1 MINKGLVLLI
11 ASVFLLVA
19 TLGIISATLTFS
31 NVVVPTSAND
41 VSGTFQITFDLTS
54 NDIFTTLNWAS
65 SALSSIAMPTGGDG
79 DPVVSFNVASI
90 ADGSVTSVTIPV
102 IATITYT
109 NTYGG
114 PTSQIDLNTNVAYTD
129 SVGPQTANNNPAA
142 VLILDTTKPV
152 ITITGSNPVY
162 IALSGTY
169 TDAGATATDNYD
181 STLAI
186 TSVSNVNTA
195 TAGTYTVTYTSQDSS
210 ANQATAKT
218 RTVIVYSN
226 FCAAG
231 SSDTDLAL
239 SVDIA
244 NKGNGEDNEW
254 QPLDTIEIEVE
265 FDNNKVSS
273 TGLYD
278 LNDVTFELGIFNSAG
293 QNVAGDMIWISEDE
307 DKFEFGDVDEGDDA
321 KHVFEFRVN
330 PAEFSADGNYKVKI
344 KAYPSG
350 QESTYC
356 IAQSTDLTGF
366 GVSKYDADISIN
378 LPSDDEAV
386 VVDESTL
393 PLPATAQCED
403 EVTFSADIWNI
414 GDTDF
419 EDQIMVTLFNSE
431 LGISQNKTIPGDFD
445 QGDMTQVAF
454 TFKVPAGIQEK
465 IYNLDIKTY
474 YKWDA
479 DNSEYDEV
487 STEVFNFPLTLS
499 GKCVPPQLTISA
511 SLESGGK
518 AGESLVVKSTIKNTG
533 TEQATYTFALSGY
546 SDWASNSKLNNTLTL
561 AAGQSGEITISLDVD
576 KKAEGDKTFNIDA
589 YSSEGE
595 LLKTQP
601 VQVGIEGKQG
611 FDLSNGDSLV
621 PILIALISAIVIAII
636 IVLIVKASKK

>member
-65 SALSSIAMPTGGDG
+65 STLTSVAMPTGGDG

>member
-1 MINKGLVLLI
+1 MRQKSLILMI
-11 ASVFLLVA
+11 ASIFAIVFV
-19 TLGIISATLTFS
+19 LGFLSATLTFT

-41 VSGTFQITFDLTS
+41 ASGTFQITFDLTN
-54 NDIFTTLNWAS
+54 NDIPTSLSWTS
-65 SALSSIAMPTGGDG
+65 SIPTSIAMPTGGDG
-79 DPVVSFNVASI
+79 DPVVNFNVASI
-90 ADGSVTSVTIPV
+90 ASSVTVPV
-102 IATITYT
+102 IATVTYT

-114 PTSQIDLNTNVAYTD
+114 PTSQIDLNTVVIYT
-129 SVGPQTANNNPAA
+129 NNPTAA

-152 ITITGSNPVY
+152 ISITGSNPAYV
-162 IALSGTY
+162 ALSGTY

-195 TAGTYTVTYTSQDSS
+195 TVGTYTVTYTSQDSS

-254 QPLDTIEIEVE
+254 QPLDTIE
-265 FDNNKVSS
+265 
-273 TGLYD
+273 
-278 LNDVTFELGIFNSAG
+278 
-293 QNVAGDMIWISEDE
+293 SEDE

-546 SDWASNSKLNNTLTL
+546 SDWASNAKLNNTLTL

-601 VQVGIEGKQG
+601 LQVGIEGKQG
-611 FDLSNGDSLV
+611 FDLSDGDSLV
-621 PILIALISAIVIAII
+621 P
-636 IVLIVKASKK
+636 

>member
-1 MINKGLVLLI
+1 MVFVLG
-11 ASVFLLVA
+11 FL
-19 TLGIISATLTFS
+19 SATLIFS

-41 VSGTFQITFDLTS
+41 ATGTFQITFDLTNS
-54 NDIFTTLNWAS
+54 GVNGIFTSLSWTSSTLTS
-65 SALSSIAMPTGGDG
+65 VAMPTGGTG
-79 DPVVSFNVASI
+79 NPTVSFNVASI
-90 ADGSVTSVTIPV
+90 ADGSVTPVTVPV

-114 PTSQIDLNTNVAYTD
+114 PTSNIDLGINVAYTGT
-129 SVGPQTANNNPAA
+129 SGPATATNNPAA

-152 ITITGSNPVY
+152 ITITGNNPAY

-186 TSVSNVNTA
+186 TSVSTVNTA
-195 TAGTYTVTYTSQDSS
+195 TAGTYTVIYTSQDSS

-218 RTVIVYSN
+218 RTVVVYDN
-226 FCAAG
+226 FCAALDD
-231 SSDTDLAL
+231 SDLAL

-244 NKGNGEDNEW
+244 NKGNGEDDEW

-278 LNDVTFELGIFNSAG
+278 LNDVTFEIGIFNSAG

-321 KHVFEFRVN
+321 KHVFEFRIN
-330 PAEFSADGNYKVKI
+330 PAEFSSDGNYKVKI

-356 IAQSTDLTGF
+356 TSQSTDLTSF

-386 VVDESTL
+386 VVDEETL
-393 PLPATAQCED
+393 PLPAIAQCED
-403 EVTFSADIWNI
+403 KVTFSSDIWNI
-414 GDTDF
+414 GDKDF

-431 LGISQNKTIPGDFD
+431 LGISENKTITGDLD
-445 QGDMTQVAF
+445 QGEMTQV
-454 TFKVPAGIQEK
+454 TFEFNIPTGVDEK
-465 IYNLDIKTY
+465 IYNLDMRTY
-474 YKWDA
+474 YDWDA

-487 STEVFNFPLTLS
+487 SKNTFVFPLTIS
-499 GKCVPPQLTISA
+499 GNCVPPQLTISA

-518 AGESLVVKSTIKNTG
+518 SGESLVVKATITNTG
-533 TEQATYTFALSGY
+533 TESETYTFKLSGY
-546 SDWASNSKLNNTLTL
+546 SDWASNAKVNNTLTL
-561 AAGQSGEITISLDVD
+561 AAGQSGDIWVSLDVD
-576 KKAEGDKTFNIDA
+576 KKASGDKTFNIEA
-589 YSSEGE
+589 YSSENE

-601 VQVGIEGKQG
+601 VQVGIEGRKG
-611 FDLSNGDSLV
+611 LSLSDSDSLV
-621 PILIALISAIVIAII
+621 AILIALISAIVIAII
-636 IVLIVKASKK
+636 IVLIVRASRK

>member
-152 ITITGSNPVY
+152 ITITGSNPAY

-546 SDWASNSKLNNTLTL
+546 SDWASNAKLNNTLTL

>member
-65 SALSSIAMPTGGDG
+65 STLTSVAMPTGGDG

-152 ITITGSNPVY
+152 ITITGSNPAY

>member
-546 SDWASNSKLNNTLTL
+546 SDWASNAKLNNTLTL